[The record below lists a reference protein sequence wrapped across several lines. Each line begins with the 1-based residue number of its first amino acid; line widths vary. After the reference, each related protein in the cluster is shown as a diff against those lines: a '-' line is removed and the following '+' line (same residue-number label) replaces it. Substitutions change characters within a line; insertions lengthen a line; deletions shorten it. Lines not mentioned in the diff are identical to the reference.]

1 MNCFNC
7 IFNGL
12 LIVQCVNTH
21 FIQQFLNQKYINNI
35 VLYNEQVVDVD
46 YEYYIKLI
54 SNEFNSYQEFWFH
67 QWNGSIIP
75 NIHKALIIL
84 YEPTPIKLREFSS
97 RICL

>member
-12 LIVQCVNTH
+12 LIFQCINAY
-21 FIQQFLNQKYINNI
+21 FIQQFLNQKHISNI
-35 VLYNEQVVDVD
+35 VLFNEQIVDDD

-54 SNEFNSYQEFWFH
+54 SNEFNSFQELWFH

-84 YEPTPIKLREFSS
+84 YEPTPIKLRKCSS
-97 RICL
+97 QIHL